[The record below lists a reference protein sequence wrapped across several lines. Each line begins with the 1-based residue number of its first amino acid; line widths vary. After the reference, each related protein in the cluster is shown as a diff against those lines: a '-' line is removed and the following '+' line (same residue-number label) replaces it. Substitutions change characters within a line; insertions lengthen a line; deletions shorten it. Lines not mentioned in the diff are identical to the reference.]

1 MYSQKLYGFKCSYNS
16 CKNQK
21 EKLHFLAFAMLH
33 AYIKRQRNNVN
44 HGQEK
49 SLSMEEMKK
58 LLEFYKDILHNMAK

>member
-1 MYSQKLYGFKCSYNS
+1 
-16 CKNQK
+16 
-21 EKLHFLAFAMLH
+21 MLH

-49 SLSMEEMKK
+49 SLSMEEIKK